1 MVFEALLEMS
11 KTLMGRRESAC
22 SLPERRRPIGRDG
35 VGLTEGLAAVLF
47 GWRAG
52 RREEGHKDPHVG
64 PLYLLYTF
72 SRKSEIYLRSR
83 SF

>member
-35 VGLTEGLAAVLF
+35 VGLTEGLACLAGEQGGGKKVTKIPTWAHFTSFTLF
-47 GWRAG
+47 LG
-52 RREEGHKDPHVG
+52 RV
-64 PLYLLYTF
+64 
-72 SRKSEIYLRSR
+72 RST
-83 SF
+83 